1 MKRLAFFAALTALLA
16 VTAHAQVLNRA
27 TVETIIFSQAAD
39 PYLCVFANTVEDVM
53 LITGLLDLNGK
64 EVRSLRQREEVAP
77 YEIVSREAER
87 LNAKYISIH
96 IIQRKLIETNGKMDI
111 GNYFLVNVLERDGNR
126 YYLVA
131 STQ

>member
-1 MKRLAFFAALTALLA
+1 LKRLAFFAALTALLA